1 MTTPPP
7 GQPGQPAPGNPFG
20 AQGQP
25 APQQPGQPVYGQQPP
40 QPAQPYGAQ
49 PGQPQ
54 TGQQPYGTEPGQPQ
68 QGQPGGYAPVAG
80 GTDYAGG
87 APQAPRPNPLVR
99 ILKFVGPIIA
109 VIAIIAIATQVF
121 GDKDSG
127 TSVESSPIGSCIT
140 VEGSTSVTTKAID
153 CSTTEPSFIVGAKLD
168 NSDAC
173 ESANYE
179 FSVTEYGNGASDKVL
194 CLIANY
200 QVGKCYTSSKFSIGI
215 KLETV
220 PCTEESS
227 MSATN
232 FKITERSETGTVPN
246 CTDSDTHMVQT
257 FNIQSD
263 PPRQMSVCSKIIG
276 EGYTWK

>member
-25 APQQPGQPVYGQQPP
+25 VPQQPGQPVYGQQPP

-54 TGQQPYGTEPGQPQ
+54 PGQQPYGAQPGQPQ

-80 GTDYAGG
+80 GTDYAAG
-87 APQAPRPNPLVR
+87 APQAPRPNPLLR

-127 TSVESSPIGSCIT
+127 TSVESSPVGSCLT
-140 VEGSTSVTTKAID
+140 VEGTTSVTTKAID
-153 CSTTEPSFIVGAKLD
+153 CSTTDPSFIVGAKLD

-194 CLIANY
+194 CLIPNY
-200 QVGKCYTSSKFSIGI
+200 QVGTCYTQSSFSIGI
-215 KLETV
+215 ELKTV
-220 PCTEESS
+220 ACSEEST
-227 MSATN
+227 MSTTN
-232 FKITERSETGTVPN
+232 FKITERSETGSVPN
-246 CTDSDTHMVQT
+246 CTDSDTQRSDT
-257 FNIQSD
+257 FNIQAD
-263 PPRQMSVCSKIIG
+263 PARQMTICREILG
-276 EGYTWK
+276 DYTWK